1 MSKTFHD
8 ILEGPTYITTSKTCD
23 GQLWINESRVNAS
36 LQDAIT
42 DIDNMFQV
50 VMLENGKAVDQS
62 VDAAELWW
70 AKHGHTCETAFDV
83 PPFIHDNLS
92 WVYSEIA
99 VSQYNAGCWHD
110 QQVSC
115 NPRLL

>member
-36 LQDAIT
+36 LQDAIET
-42 DIDNMFQV
+42 IDGLVQV
-50 VMLENGKAVDQS
+50 VLLEGSKGIDVTAE
-62 VDAAELWW
+62 AAELWW
-70 AKHGHTCETAFDV
+70 TLHRDECETAFDV
-83 PPFIHDNLS
+83 PTFIHDNAS

-99 VSQYNAGCWHD
+99 VSQYNAGCWRD

-115 NPRLL
+115 NPRVL